1 MNCLA
6 DNLAYAAAI
15 PSITDTKAEI
25 GAAEKAKS
33 GSRIAIDAAD
43 CRTLLLRQ

>member
-15 PSITDTKAEI
+15 PSITDTEAEV
-25 GAAEKAKS
+25 GAAEKCHFRTHAVQ
-33 GSRIAIDAAD
+33 DAG
-43 CRTLLLRQ
+43 RV